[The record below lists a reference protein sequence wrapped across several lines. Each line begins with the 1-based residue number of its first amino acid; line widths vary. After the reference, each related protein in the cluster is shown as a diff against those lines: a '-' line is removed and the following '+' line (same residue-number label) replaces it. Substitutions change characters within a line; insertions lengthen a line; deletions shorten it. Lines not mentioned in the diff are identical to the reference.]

1 MATYRVVM
9 DRDETGAWNA
19 TVPSVRGCHTY
30 GRSIRQATK
39 RIREALA
46 LFVDGADR
54 ADLEVDVQLD
64 AGFRPLVKEAQRTRA
79 AAEAANAEWSAAA
92 MSSARALAEA
102 GLSRRDV
109 GYLLG
114 VSHQR
119 VQQLIDGSIRE
130 GR

>member
-19 TVPSVRGCHTY
+19 AVPSVRGCHTY

-39 RIREALA
+39 RIREALS
-46 LFVDGADR
+46 LFVDDADH
-54 ADLEVDVQLD
+54 AGLEVDVQLD
-64 AGFRPLVKEAQRTRA
+64 AGIRPLVKEAQRTRA
-79 AAEAANAEWSAAA
+79 AAEEATAKWSAAA